1 MITIFNRAVLCREPS
16 AEAAAK
22 VRSTLR
28 KEKIPYEIKTKIA
41 GAKKPAVRVPRT
53 GRTGN
58 MTAAITDT
66 TYANGGTPTSGT
78 ENTPTS
84 YVYTVYVKKKD
95 LAKAKELCEIG

>member
-1 MITIFNRAVLCREPS
+1 MITIFNRAILCREPS

-22 VRSTLR
+22 VWSALR
-28 KEKIPYEIKTKIA
+28 KEKIPYEIKTKVS
-41 GAKKPAVRVPRT
+41 GAEKPAVRVPRT

-66 TYANGGTPTSGT
+66 TYANGGTPTSWT

-84 YVYTVYVKKKD
+84 YVYTVYVMKKD

>member
-22 VRSTLR
+22 VWSALR

-66 TYANGGTPTSGT
+66 TYTNGGTPASWT
-78 ENTPTS
+78 ENTPS
-84 YVYTVYVKKKD
+84 ACVYTVYVKKKD
-95 LAKAKELCEIG
+95 LAKAKEICEIG

>member
-22 VRSTLR
+22 VWSALR
-28 KEKIPYEIKTKIA
+28 KEKIPYEIKTRVS
-41 GAKKPAVRVPRT
+41 GTEKPAVRVPRT

-66 TYANGGTPTSGT
+66 TYPNGGTPASWT
-78 ENTPTS
+78 ENTPAAC
-84 YVYTVYVKKKD
+84 VYTVYVKKKD
-95 LAKAKELCEIG
+95 LAKAKEICEIG